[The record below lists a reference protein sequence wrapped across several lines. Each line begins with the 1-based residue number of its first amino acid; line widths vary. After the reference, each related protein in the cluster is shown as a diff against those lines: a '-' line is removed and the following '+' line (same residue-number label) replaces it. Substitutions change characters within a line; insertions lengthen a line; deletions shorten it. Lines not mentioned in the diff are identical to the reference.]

1 MSKEKILVVDD
12 DIEIRELIVKY
23 LKKEDMNIT
32 QAENGYEALDLIVN
46 NNFDLVIL
54 DIMMDGIDGFE
65 VLKQIRSKNDYLHVI
80 ILSAREEDY
89 DKVLGLGLGADDYVT
104 KPFSPSELIARIKSQ
119 LRRVKMS
126 SNNSIEE
133 VKIISSGIFKIDLN
147 SYKITKE
154 DKILELSAKEINLF
168 KFFVENPERVFTKK
182 QIYENVWE
190 DGYFDENTVTVYI
203 RHLREKIEDNPNKP
217 EFITTVWGIG
227 YKYSPEGS
235 L

>member
-12 DIEIRELIVKY
+12 DPEIRELIVKY
-23 LKKEDMNIT
+23 LKKEDVIIT
-32 QAENGYEALDLIVN
+32 TSDNGKNALKLIENN
-46 NNFDLVIL
+46 QFDLVIL
-54 DIMMDGIDGFE
+54 DIMMPEMDGFE
-65 VLKQIRSKNDYLHVI
+65 VLKNIRAQNDYLHVL

-119 LRRVKMS
+119 LRRHKIS
-126 SNNSIEE
+126 PNIQKDEG
-133 VKIISSGIFKIDLN
+133 KIINSGVFSLDLN
-147 SYKITKE
+147 SYKVTKN
-154 DKILELSAKEINLF
+154 DKQLELTAKEIGML
-168 KFFVENPERVFTKK
+168 KFFTESPDRVFTKK

-217 EFITTVWGIG
+217 EFIVTVWGIG
-227 YKYSPEGS
+227 YKYIEKKV
-235 L
+235 